1 MNRKAGERTLRKEKI
16 APGIF
21 HRDSLP
27 LIMGILNITPDS
39 FFDGGRYRGIE
50 AAVFHGVKMAEDG
63 ADILDIGGEST
74 RPGASPVTLEE
85 ELNRVIPVIAAL
97 KRETGLPISVDTCKS
112 RVAAEAMDTGADIVN
127 DISFGTFDDA
137 MFTTVASGR
146 AGYVGMHMQGTP
158 GNMQKN
164 PKYNDVV
171 AEVKDFLQE
180 RAKLAIESGILPDK
194 LAVDPGIGFGKNDEH
209 NLDLLQKLKKL
220 QGLGYPVLVGASR
233 KSMIGRLLGLDVKSR
248 LSPSLAIALF
258 AADNGVSVVRVHDVF
273 ETKQALK
280 MWELLSE

>member
-1 MNRKAGERTLRKEKI
+1 
-16 APGIF
+16 
-21 HRDSLP
+21 
-27 LIMGILNITPDS
+27 MGILNITPDS
-39 FFDGGRYRGIE
+39 FFDGGRYKGAE
-50 AAVFHGVKMAEDG
+50 AAVSHGVKMAEDG
-63 ADILDIGGEST
+63 ADILDVGGEST
-74 RPGASPVTLEE
+74 RPGAVPVTLEE

-164 PKYNDVV
+164 PSYNDVV
-171 AEVKDFLQE
+171 AEVRDFLQE

-209 NLDLLQKLKKL
+209 NLALLQKLEKL
-220 QGLGYPVLVGASR
+220 QVLGYPVLVGASR
-233 KSMIGRLLGLDVKSR
+233 KSMIGRLLGLDVEGR

-258 AADNGVSVVRVHDVF
+258 AADKGVSVVRVHDVF